1 MSSEQQSEKEE
12 IWTLYSVM
20 NTFIIEVGE
29 LFLVLCIIKYITNKN
44 INFKQ
49 ILYYSVVLG
58 IVIMIIGSYNYNL
71 KRSIKT
77 GILTSL
83 GAKLITFD

>member
-1 MSSEQQSEKEE
+1 MSSESEQQPET
-12 IWTLYSVM
+12 WTLQSLI

-58 IVIMIIGSYNYNL
+58 IIIIIIGTYNYNL